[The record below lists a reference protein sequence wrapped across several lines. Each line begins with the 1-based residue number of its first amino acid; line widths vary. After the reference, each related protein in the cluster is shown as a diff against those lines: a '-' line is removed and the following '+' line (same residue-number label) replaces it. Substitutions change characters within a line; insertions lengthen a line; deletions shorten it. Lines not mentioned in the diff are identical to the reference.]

1 MVNSINRSVRNE
13 GILGSS
19 KRVRGVA
26 LDMDGLLLNTED
38 LYEEVGKEL
47 LRRRGKE
54 YRDEVR
60 TKMIGLPAP
69 KAFGVLIENEGLKDT
84 WQELQRETDEIFEL
98 ILEERLTTMTGV
110 EKLLDTIENKG
121 LPKGVATSSTR
132 NFARRALGLAKIME
146 RMDFLVTAEDVKHGK
161 PHPDIYQEAASLMK
175 ISPLEM
181 LVLED
186 SENGTKAGVAANS
199 IVISVPNA
207 HTRHGSFKGAHMIA
221 DTLHDTR
228 IYEFLEAAS
237 IPR

>member
-1 MVNSINRSVRNE
+1 MRKEKKV
-13 GILGSS
+13 
-19 KRVRGVA
+19 KGVA

-60 TKMIGLPAP
+60 SRMIGLPAP
-69 KAFGVLIENEGLKDT
+69 KAFGVLIEHEGLHET
-84 WQELQRETDEIFEL
+84 WHELQRETDEIFES
-98 ILEERLTTMTGV
+98 ILEERLATMSGV
-110 EKLLDTIENKG
+110 EKLLETIENQG

-132 NFARRALGLAKIME
+132 KFATRALGLAKIMK

-161 PHPDIYQEAASLMK
+161 PHPDIYHAAASLMK
-175 ISPLEM
+175 IAPEEM

-186 SENGTKAGVAANS
+186 SENGTKAGVAANA
-199 IVISVPNA
+199 IVISVPNV
-207 HTRHGSFKGAHMIA
+207 HTQHGRFEGAHMIA

-228 IYEFLEAAS
+228 IYELLTEAS
-237 IPR
+237 KSR